1 MFIYTSTSTSILSI
15 ISYLHLKVLR
25 RPAECGHLLDHVGG
39 HGRGRLD
46 REARHGRQLNR
57 LGLHPLG
64 VGVLGGEVR
73 LDVDVGLKVEGRA
86 VCIYIYIFI
95 HIYTHT
101 HTYICT
107 YVCPYIYTM
116 PFTHGVGVLGGDVR
130 HDVGFTDRSKE

>member
-86 VCIYIYIFI
+86 VCIYIYIYT
-95 HIYTHT
+95 HIYTYT
-101 HTYICT
+101 HIHMYICLSI
-107 YVCPYIYTM
+107 YIYDALH
-116 PFTHGVGVLGGDVR
+116 PRRRGAWR
-130 HDVGFTDRSKE
+130 